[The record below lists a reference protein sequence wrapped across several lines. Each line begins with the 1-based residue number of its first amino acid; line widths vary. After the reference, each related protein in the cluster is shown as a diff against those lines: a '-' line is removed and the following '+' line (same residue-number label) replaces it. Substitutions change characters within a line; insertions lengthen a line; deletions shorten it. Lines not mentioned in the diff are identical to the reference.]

1 MYNYPFGYKLLLGIY
16 LIRALCFS
24 SLQSVGAFLGGY
36 IILYGQVQSWT
47 PQLVT
52 GPLGQT
58 PPNKL
63 TEVLWGIINC
73 IPTLVM
79 GLVMS
84 FSPVFLDYNVSG
96 MTGWLISSIVAFAI
110 IFAINSSIHSYL
122 VVKYAKS
129 DKVAVSVGFYYMSN
143 ALGRLMGTIG
153 SGLIFTYV
161 GEYFGE
167 FVGHDGTAGLAA
179 CYLAGTLSSA
189 AAAFITTFIDDD
201 EGGLKCGKL
210 ICVHDETE
218 DNEDTENEA
227 DGGGKA
233 NDAEKTEEK
242 KMSQVQESTLSAS
255 AISSA

>member
-1 MYNYPFGYKLLLGIY
+1 
-16 LIRALCFS
+16 
-24 SLQSVGAFLGGY
+24 
-36 IILYGQVQSWT
+36 
-47 PQLVT
+47 
-52 GPLGQT
+52 
-58 PPNKL
+58 
-63 TEVLWGIINC
+63 
-73 IPTLVM
+73 
-79 GLVMS
+79 MS
-84 FSPVFLDYNVSG
+84 FSPVFLEYNVSG

-201 EGGLKCGKL
+201 EGGLKCGSL
-210 ICVHDETE
+210 TCVHAEME
-218 DNEDTENEA
+218 ENEDDAENESGG
-227 DGGGKA
+227 DGGKA
-233 NDAEKTEEK
+233 NKTNETEEK
-242 KMSQVQESTLSAS
+242 KVSQAQESTLSAS